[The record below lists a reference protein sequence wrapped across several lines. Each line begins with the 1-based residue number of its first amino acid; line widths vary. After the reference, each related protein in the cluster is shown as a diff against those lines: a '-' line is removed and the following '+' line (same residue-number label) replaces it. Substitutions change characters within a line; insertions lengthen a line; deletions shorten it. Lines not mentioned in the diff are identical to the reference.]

1 MINCLKKFNAIDS
14 NKQNLK
20 KRLKRLMKKIPD
32 TSKFIVAQDFNRLIK
47 IIFNVRIVEASK
59 SLKNKKQVENAL
71 DLEHKN
77 RE

>member
-1 MINCLKKFNAIDS
+1 
-14 NKQNLK
+14 
-20 KRLKRLMKKIPD
+20 MKKIPD
-32 TSKFIVAQDFNRLIK
+32 TNKFIVTQDFNRLIK
-47 IIFNVRIVEASK
+47 IIFNVRMAEVSK

>member
-1 MINCLKKFNAIDS
+1 
-14 NKQNLK
+14 
-20 KRLKRLMKKIPD
+20 MKKIPD

-47 IIFNVRIVEASK
+47 IIFNVRMAEASK

-77 RE
+77 